1 MKPNY
6 PNRIPLAHLPTPIE
20 PMPHLSSL
28 LKGSELYIKRDDLT
42 GLGGGGNKTRKLE
55 YLLAEAKAQSC
66 DHVITT
72 GGLQSNH
79 CRQTAAAAAR
89 VGLGCSLVLRGN
101 KPKQLTG
108 NMLLNKLFGAHITWT
123 EDENPAD
130 VMNRVADQQVKM
142 GHKPYQIPLGGSN
155 VVGTT
160 GYVVAMEELAGQLQ
174 EQELNIDVIVFASG
188 SGGTQAGIVL
198 GAHLFNIRSQL
209 YGISVSRSASE
220 LQAQVGALAT
230 ATAAHLGLDMVNVM
244 DRIEI
249 NDEYAEPGYGVL
261 TAAEKEAI
269 ELVAEKE
276 GILLDPV
283 YTGRAMAGLIDLI
296 RWGAF
301 TRNQRI
307 LFWHTGGSQALHA
320 YADKL

>member
-1 MKPNY
+1 MTPNY
-6 PNRIPLAHLPTPIE
+6 PNRIPLAQLPTPIE
-20 PMPHLSSL
+20 PMPRLSSL

-42 GLGGGGNKTRKLE
+42 GLGGGGNKARKLE
-55 YLLAEAKAQSC
+55 YLLAEAQAQGC

-79 CRQTAAAAAR
+79 CRLTAAAAAR
-89 VGLGCSLVLRGN
+89 VGMGCSLVLRGD
-101 KPKQLTG
+101 KPEHLTG
-108 NMLLNKLFGAHITWT
+108 NMLLNKLFGAHVTWT
-123 EDENPAD
+123 NGENPAV
-130 VMNRVADQQVKM
+130 VMDRVEAQQRSM
-142 GHKPYQIPLGGSN
+142 GHTSYQIPLGGSN

-160 GYVVAMEELAGQLQ
+160 AYVKAMEELACQLD
-174 EQELNIDVIVFASG
+174 EMSLNLDAIVFASG
-188 SGGTQAGIVL
+188 SGGTQAGLVL
-198 GAHLFNIRSQL
+198 GAHLYGIRAKL
-209 YGISVSRSASE
+209 YGMSVSRSAGE
-220 LQAQVGALAT
+220 LKAQVGALAT
-230 ATAAHLGLDMVNVM
+230 ATAAHLGLEMVSII

-269 ELVAEKE
+269 ELVGQKE

-301 TRNQRI
+301 TRNQTI
-307 LFWHTGGSQALHA
+307 LFWHTGGAPALHA
-320 YADKL
+320 YADTL

>member
-1 MKPNY
+1 MSPNY
-6 PNRIPLAHLPTPIE
+6 PDRIPLAHLPTPIE
-20 PMPHLSSL
+20 PMPRLSSL

-42 GLGGGGNKTRKLE
+42 GLGGGGNKMRKLE
-55 YLLAEAKAQSC
+55 YLLAEAKKQGC
-66 DHVITT
+66 DHIITT

-79 CRQTAAAAAR
+79 CRQAAAAAAR
-89 VGLGCSLVLRGN
+89 AGMGCSLVLRGD

-108 NMLLNKLFGAHITWT
+108 NMLLNNVLGAHVTWT
-123 EDENPAD
+123 NGEDPTA
-130 VMNRVADQQVKM
+130 VMNRVEAQQASM
-142 GHKPYQIPLGGSN
+142 GHTAYQIPLGGSN

-160 GYVVAMEELAGQLQ
+160 AYVKAMEELACQLK
-174 EQELNIDVIVFASG
+174 EMALNVDVIVFASG

-198 GAHLFNIRSQL
+198 GAHLYGIRSQL
-209 YGISVSRSASE
+209 YGISVSRSAGE
-220 LQAQVGALAT
+220 LKAQVGALAT
-230 ATAAHLGLDMVNVM
+230 ATAAHLGLEMVNVI

-269 ELVAEKE
+269 ELVAQKE

-301 TRNQRI
+301 TRNQTI
-307 LFWHTGGSQALHA
+307 LFWHTGGAHALHA
-320 YADKL
+320 YADQL

>member
-1 MKPNY
+1 MTPNY
-6 PNRIPLAHLPTPIE
+6 PNRILLANLPTPIE
-20 PMPHLSSL
+20 PMPRLSNL

-55 YLLAEAKAQSC
+55 YLLAEAEAQGC
-66 DHVITT
+66 NHVITT

-89 VGLGCSLVLRGN
+89 VGMGCSLVLRGD
-101 KPKQLTG
+101 KPSILTG

-123 EDENPAD
+123 NGDDPAE
-130 VMNRVADQQVKM
+130 VMDRVAAQQASM
-142 GHKPYQIPLGGSN
+142 GNRSYQIPLGGSN

-160 GYVVAMEELAGQLQ
+160 AYVQAMQELSCQLQ
-174 EQELNIDVIVFASG
+174 EISLNIDTIVFASG

-198 GAHLFNIRSQL
+198 GAHIYDVRSQL
-209 YGISVSRSASE
+209 YGISVSRSAAE
-220 LQAQVGALAT
+220 LKAQVGALST
-230 ATAAHLGLDMVNVM
+230 ATAAHLGLEMINVV

-307 LFWHTGGSQALHA
+307 LFWHTGGAPALHA